1 MSVTPKSNA
10 PKKVRLGKQTQR
22 LSTTVRGRLLA
33 MGLATAITA
42 VVVSITG
49 MAVFYVRTMHEAREL
64 HQRTIVTMISQQI
77 IRPLADRNQ
86 ASMLRVLQSAAAE
99 QSIITLKV
107 FDPAG
112 RLLAH
117 YGRDERANSNALR
130 VEFSEPVENMTF
142 HEFEVPLVDRGK
154 IIGKLMAQAL
164 PQDDSVAMAGLV
176 QLGSLVFG
184 ISVGVSGILA
194 YLLQRHISLPLVFL
208 ANTAHRI
215 RHEQDYSIRVASHT
229 DDEIGALYESFN
241 EMLAHIQATQGEL
254 QASYDYLDERVQQ
267 RTQQLREQ
275 IAQNEQVAADLIRA
289 KDAAESANRA
299 KSEFLANM
307 SHEIRTPLN
316 AILGF
321 AKLLHR
327 NPRIEE
333 PVRRSYLELILSSS
347 EHQLNLINDIL
358 DLSKIEAGQ
367 MEVEHVTCS
376 PHILIADVLAAL
388 RVRAEEKGITL
399 EQTCRGKVPS
409 MITSDPARLRQLV
422 TNLVA
427 NAIKFTEQ
435 GKVQVVAR
443 VVDLGGRLRFAI
455 DVIDSGIG
463 IAPEKVD
470 AIFLPFVQA
479 DNSVTRRFGG
489 TGLGLAISRKIA
501 AALGGDLNV
510 ASTEGEGSTF
520 TATLDPGVLDGVSW
534 VEAGEIPLRRESL
547 DTEAHRVRTGTK
559 LTGARVL
566 LVEDGE
572 TNRKLITIVLRSAGA
587 LVDTAENGQIGVERA
602 LAQPYDLILMDMQM
616 PVLDGYSAS
625 TRLRQS
631 GMTTPIVALTAHAMR
646 GDEDKCKAAGCCGY
660 LTKPIDPDLLVNYIA
675 ERLGIVAETTT
686 VEAVTVETMPD
697 DNAQSLVDAPL
708 LSSLPVDDPE
718 FREIVVEFIEA
729 LQRNVEKLRAAVAA
743 RDFGGVATLAHWL
756 KGSGGTAGF
765 APFTRPAGLLERAA
779 KQHDEPGVEEHLQ
792 EIVALVARVHSPLP
806 PSELSEPNDL
816 EASELLPEIDTLT
829 GVT

>member
-1 MSVTPKSNA
+1 
-10 PKKVRLGKQTQR
+10 
-22 LSTTVRGRLLA
+22 
-33 MGLATAITA
+33 MGLATSITA
-42 VVVSITG
+42 VVVSIAG
-49 MAVFYVRTMHEAREL
+49 MAFSYVRTMRETQER
-64 HQRTIVTMISQQI
+64 HQQTLAMILSQQLV
-77 IRPLADRNQ
+77 RPVADRNQ
-86 ASMLRVLQSAAAE
+86 AAVLRIVQSAAAE
-99 QSIITLKV
+99 SSIMHVDVL
-107 FDPAG
+107 DPKG

-117 YGRDERANSNALR
+117 YGRDENQDTNALR
-130 VEFSEPVENMTF
+130 VEFSEPIEKADYQ
-142 HEFEVPLVDRGK
+142 EIDLPLVDKGK
-154 IIGKLMAQAL
+154 VVGKLHVQATK
-164 PQDDSVAMAGLV
+164 QDDTVAFAGLV
-176 QLGSLVFG
+176 QLSTLVFA
-184 ISVGVSGILA
+184 ISVGVSGIFA
-194 YLLQRHISLPLVFL
+194 YILQRQISRPLIYL
-208 ANTAHRI
+208 AKTAHRI
-215 RHEQDYSIRVASHT
+215 REQQDYSIRVASNT

-241 EMLAHIQATQGEL
+241 EMLAHIQATQTEL

-275 IAQNEQVAADLIRA
+275 IAQNERVAADLIRA

-327 NPRIEE
+327 NPKIEDR
-333 PVRRSYLELILSSS
+333 VRRSYLEMILSSS

-376 PHILIADVLAAL
+376 PHTLIADVLAAL

-409 MITSDPARLRQLV
+409 LVTSDPARLRQLV

-427 NAIKFTEQ
+427 NAIKFTEH
-435 GKVQVVAR
+435 GSVQVVTR
-443 VVDLGGRLRFAI
+443 VVDDGGRLRFAI

-501 AALGGDLNV
+501 TALGGDLKV
-510 ASTEGEGSTF
+510 TSTEGEGSTF
-520 TATLDPGVLDGVSW
+520 SATIDPGVLDGVSW
-534 VEAGEIPLRRESL
+534 VEAAEIAIRRES
-547 DTEAHRVRTGTK
+547 TVEPNPIKTGTQ

-587 LVDTAENGQIGVERA
+587 TVDTAENGLIGVEKA
-602 LAQPYDLILMDMQM
+602 MAQPYDLILMDMQM

-625 TRLRQS
+625 TRLRTT
-631 GMTTPIVALTAHAMR
+631 GMTTPIIALTAHAMR
-646 GDEDKCKAAGCCGY
+646 GDEEKCKNAGCCGY

-675 ERLGIVAETTT
+675 ERLGI
-686 VEAVTVETMPD
+686 ETMSQPVVPVTSTATND
-697 DNAQSLVDAPL
+697 QALADVDLPL
-708 LSSLPVDDPE
+708 LSSLPIEDPE
-718 FREIVVEFIEA
+718 FREIVAEFIEA
-729 LQRNVEKLRAAVAA
+729 LQRHTQSLHAAVER
-743 RDFGGVATLAHWL
+743 RDHTTIAELAHWL

-779 KQHDEPGVEEHLQ
+779 KEHDDETIDLRER
-792 EIVALVARVHSPLP
+792 EIATLVARVHLP
-806 PSELSEPNDL
+806 EDPSESLNQLPNEEPPIADDLSIAVSL
-816 EASELLPEIDTLT
+816 S
-829 GVT
+829 

>member
-1 MSVTPKSNA
+1 
-10 PKKVRLGKQTQR
+10 
-22 LSTTVRGRLLA
+22 

-42 VVVSITG
+42 VAVSITG
-49 MAVFYVRTMHEAREL
+49 MAVFYVRTMHESREL
-64 HQRTIVTMISQQI
+64 HQHTIVAMISQQI
-77 IRPLADRNQ
+77 IRPLVDRNQ
-86 ASMLRVLQSAAAE
+86 AAMLRVLQSAAAE
-99 QSIITLKV
+99 HSVVSLKV

-117 YGRDERANSNALR
+117 YGRDERADTNVLR
-130 VEFSEPVENMTF
+130 VEFSEPVESIAY
-142 HEFEVPLVDRGK
+142 HDIEVPLVDRGK
-154 IIGKLMAQAL
+154 VVGKLVAQAL
-164 PQDDSVAMAGLV
+164 PQDDSEAVAGLV
-176 QLGSLVFG
+176 QLGSLVFA
-184 ISVGVSGILA
+184 ISVAVSGVLA
-194 YLLQRHISLPLVFL
+194 YLLQRHISRPLVFL

-215 RHEQDYSIRVASHT
+215 RQEQDYSIRVASNT

-275 IAQNEQVAADLIRA
+275 IAQNERVAADLIRA

-327 NPRIEE
+327 NPKIEE
-333 PVRRSYLELILSSS
+333 RVRRSYLEMILSSS

-367 MEVEHVTCS
+367 MEVESVTCS

-399 EQTCRGKVPS
+399 EQTCRGKVPA
-409 MITSDPARLRQLV
+409 MVTSDPARLRQLI

-435 GKVQVVAR
+435 GKVQVVTR
-443 VVDLGGRLRFAI
+443 VVDMGGKLRFAI

-501 AALGGDLNV
+501 AALGGDLTV
-510 ASTEGEGSTF
+510 TSTEGVGSTF

-534 VEAGEIPLRRESL
+534 VEAGELALQREST
-547 DTEAHRVRTGTK
+547 DTGAQRVKTGTK

-587 LVDTAENGQIGVERA
+587 IVDTAENGQIGVERA

-625 TRLRQS
+625 TRLRQT

-675 ERLGIVAETTT
+675 DRLGIVTEATPLESTIADPATIAD
-686 VEAVTVETMPD
+686 EAVE
-697 DNAQSLVDAPL
+697 DAPL

-729 LQRNVEKLRAAVAA
+729 LQRNVARLEATFAA
-743 RDFGGVATLAHWL
+743 RDFGGVAELAHWL

-779 KQHDEPGVEEHLQ
+779 KQQDEVSVDQHLQ
-792 EIVALVARVHSPLP
+792 EIVALVKRVYSP
-806 PSELSEPNDL
+806 PSPETNDPVAL
-816 EASELLPEIDTLT
+816 EATEAFTDYNTVTSLT
-829 GVT
+829 